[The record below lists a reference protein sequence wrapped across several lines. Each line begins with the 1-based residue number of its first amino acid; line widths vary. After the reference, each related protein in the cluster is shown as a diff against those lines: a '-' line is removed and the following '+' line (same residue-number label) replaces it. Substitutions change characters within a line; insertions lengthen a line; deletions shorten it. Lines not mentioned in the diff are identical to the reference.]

1 MAKKRKNSN
10 YVTEKRMEALALA
23 EKKKKEA
30 AIKKIVIPII
40 ITVAV
45 IALIVGLVFFT
56 SYAVNHWG
64 QNFTATHHAT
74 IEIEGYGTVHLELYG
89 NEAPKTVEN
98 FVKLANAGYYE
109 GSDFHR
115 IIKDF
120 MAQGGDSDEP
130 CDTIFGEFKSNGFDN
145 PIKHRRGVIS
155 MARAEDKNSAS
166 SQFFIVHKTSSHLDG
181 EYAAF
186 GKVTDGM
193 DVIDAICE
201 NVKYGYNGAVD
212 EADRPVIKSIT
223 IHESH

>member
-1 MAKKRKNSN
+1 MSKKRKNSN
-10 YVTEKRMEALALA
+10 YVTEKRLAAKALA
-23 EKKKKEA
+23 EKKRKEA
-30 AIKKIVIPII
+30 QVKKILVPII
-40 ITVAV
+40 VAVTV
-45 IALIVGLVFFT
+45 IALIVGLVFFA

-98 FVKLANAGYYE
+98 FVKLANAGYYD

-120 MAQGGDSDEP
+120 MAQGGDSDEL
-130 CDTIFGEFKSNGFDN
+130 CDNVVGEFKSNGFDN

-155 MARAEDKNSAS
+155 MARAEDKDSAS
-166 SQFFIVHKTSSHLDG
+166 SQFFIVHKTSPHLDG

-186 GKVTDGM
+186 GKVIDGM
-193 DVIDAICE
+193 DVIDSICN
-201 NVKYGYNGAVD
+201 NVKYSYNGAVD

-223 IHESH
+223 IHEAH